1 MNASAQRHPWYD
13 QCGNDVLYYH
23 AQTGALDAIKDWSA
37 AGNIPNESLPPTS
50 KEKKNC
56 FTLLFVTG
64 GVYVDYMVNRSVPL
78 HIQQKTHSVHICLLY
93 KEFYVI
99 S

>member
-1 MNASAQRHPWYD
+1 MLLLLCRWMNASAQRHPWYD

-23 AQTGALDAIKDWSA
+23 ARTGALDAIIDWNAA
-37 AGNIPNESLPPTS
+37 AGNNIQNESLPTAS
-50 KEKKNC
+50 SSIEKKNC

-78 HIQQKTHSVHICLLY
+78 HIQQKKNI
-93 KEFYVI
+93 
-99 S
+99 

>member
-64 GVYVDYMVNRSVPL
+64 GVYVDYMVNRSVSPTSYPVKNVE
-78 HIQQKTHSVHICLLY
+78 IFFVTFSQ
-93 KEFYVI
+93 
-99 S
+99 